1 MVIKKISILLLT
13 TAVCRCFSV
22 EVPQWHITEIDF
34 TAHQR
39 YTNPY
44 ADVTVAATFIGPQG
58 ERIEREAFWRGGS
71 RWTVRFAPTAA
82 GEWHWRTICSS
93 ESDGG
98 LHARAG
104 SLQCVSYNGTLPLYR
119 HGFLRVS
126 DNSRYFC
133 HADGTPFF
141 WLADTH
147 WQMPD
152 TERVDLCN
160 HPEHPDGSCP
170 FGGQFQHLAHNRK
183 ILGFTVYQTY
193 PHVENPH
200 WWIKRFSQ
208 IDPARFEAVFDIQM
222 NYLAAEGY
230 VIALGLGHFASST
243 RIPAA
248 DLRRWARY
256 LVARYGTHPVVWITG
271 QEINAPEERGRNR
284 CEVWNAV
291 AKEIALCNSYRQPH
305 SGHQWVVDVD
315 VRPLGNKSWHTW
327 FALQGGHRNSGL
339 TPQSRYAGYYNFRP
353 VKPVLETEAMYEG
366 IHCGGVVTTG
376 ETRRSAWKAM
386 LCGCAGYTYGAA
398 GVWALKWNDADTRW
412 KSYNQAISSWHA
424 GMKLPGV
431 AQMRVMKEFF
441 VALPWT
447 KLTPR
452 FNNAAW
458 ARWEDNERCVLATL
472 DNQLYVAYCY
482 GATACGTLFNM
493 KKNASYEARWFD
505 PRTGRWTAT
514 ITEPVT
520 EKGEFKVP
528 EKPDAND
535 WVLLVRTQ

>member
-1 MVIKKISILLLT
+1 MVIKKISMLLVA
-13 TAVCRCFSV
+13 TAVCRCFSA
-22 EVPQWHITEIDF
+22 EVSQWHLTEIDF

-44 ADVTVAATFIGPQG
+44 ADVTVAATFTGPQG
-58 ERIEREAFWRGGS
+58 QSIEREGFWRGGS

-93 ESDGG
+93 ENDIG
-98 LHARAG
+98 LHAREG

-126 DNSRYFC
+126 DNNRHFC

-183 ILGFTVYQTY
+183 LLGFTVYQTY
-193 PHVENPH
+193 PHAENPH
-200 WWIKRFSQ
+200 WWTKRFSQ
-208 IDPARFEAVFDIQM
+208 IDPARFEAIFDIQM

-230 VIALGLGHFASST
+230 VIALGAGHFASST

-256 LVARYGTHPVVWITG
+256 LVARYGAHPVVWITG
-271 QEINAPEERGRNR
+271 QEINAPDDRGRNR
-284 CEVWNAV
+284 TEVWNAV
-291 AKEIALCNSYRQPH
+291 AAEIALRNSYRQPH
-305 SGHQWVVDVD
+305 SGHQWVVDVN
-315 VRPLGNKSWHTW
+315 VRPLGDKPWHTW

-339 TPQSRYAGYYNFRP
+339 TPQSRYAGYYHFKP
-353 VKPVLETEAMYEG
+353 LKPVLETEAMYEG
-366 IHCGGVVTTG
+366 INAGGVVTTG

-398 GVWALKWNDADTRW
+398 GVWALKWDSADTRW
-412 KSYNQAISSWHA
+412 KRYNQAISSWHA
-424 GMKLPGV
+424 GMKLPG
-431 AQMRVMKEFF
+431 ADQMRVMKDFF

-447 KLTPR
+447 ELTPR
-452 FNNAAW
+452 FNDSVW
-458 ARWEDNERCVLATL
+458 ARWKDNERCVLATL

-482 GATACGTLFNM
+482 GATACGTLGNM
-493 KKNASYEARWFD
+493 KKNTPYEAHWFD
-505 PRTGRWTAT
+505 PRTGRWTAKITVPGT
-514 ITEPVT
+514 IN
-520 EKGEFKVP
+520 GEFHVP
-528 EKPDAND
+528 EKPDGND
-535 WVLLVRTQ
+535 WVLLVRLK